1 MDFWAYPYLIG
12 YLAILLFWML
22 GSHKQILFWLYL
34 WQLKEYHWGRFF
46 AQFET
51 AKGKGLFFNRLFF
64 GKIAILALGIAYFVD
79 SKKVLLPLAAITILF
94 FLQGAR
100 SLWGILRLNL
110 VHPAIT
116 NKSRLLILVSHIV
129 VFGSGFVV
137 FNSFLGEMVLFDI
150 FRAAGLLLIIDI
162 FLPVLVGST
171 VLVLQ
176 PLTIREKNKILNRA
190 RDIIN
195 NRPDLATIG
204 ITGSYGK
211 SVTKELMAHVLSKRF
226 SVLKTEKNQNT
237 EIGVA
242 QTIIDKSNSN
252 HRFFV
257 CEIGAVHKGR
267 IRQVGGIVKPRIA
280 ILTGIN
286 QQHLGVF
293 GSQQNIIDGKFEIM
307 ETVPETGTAVINY
320 ASRLLREN
328 FDSQKHKIKAKNTI
342 LVGKDIWA
350 SDIKISVARLLLA
363 VNYKDKKI
371 SLDTNA
377 RGRFMVEPILLA
389 TAGALAAGMELA
401 EIAEILNRTDFEEFN
416 IKFSATE
423 TKAQPGIKI
432 NVLDSTYSSN
442 PDGVMAHLDYLKL
455 FGGKK
460 AIIMPCLI
468 ELGKSSKEIH
478 YQIGQKI
485 GQTCDL
491 AIITTKDRF
500 NQIKKGAISAGI
512 NPDNIIFTE
521 KPARIKELFKKRI
534 PTETTILLEGRI
546 AQSITD
552 IFSNN

>member
-1 MDFWAYPYLIG
+1 MEFWAYPYLIG

-46 AQFET
+46 AHFET
-51 AKGKGLFFNRLFF
+51 AKGKSLFFNWLFIA
-64 GKIAILALGIAYFVD
+64 KILILVAGIFYFVYL
-79 SKKVLLPLAAITILF
+79 KKILLPLSAITILF

-110 VHPAIT
+110 LHPELT
-116 NKSRLLILVSHIV
+116 KKSRMLILASHIV
-129 VFGSGFVV
+129 IFGSGFVV

-150 FRAAGLLLIIDI
+150 FQAAILLLILDI
-162 FLPVLVGST
+162 LLPAMVGLT
-171 VLVLQ
+171 VLILQ
-176 PLTIREKNKILNRA
+176 PLTIRGKNMILDKA
-190 RDIIN
+190 RDIIG
-195 NRPDLATIG
+195 NRPDLTTIG

-211 SVTKELMAHVLSKRF
+211 SVTKELLAHILSKRF
-226 SVLKTEKNQNT
+226 SVLKTKKNQNT
-237 EIGVA
+237 EIGIA
-242 QTIIDKSNSN
+242 QTIIGKLNAG

-267 IRQVGGIVKPRIA
+267 IKQVSEIVKPKIA

-293 GSQQNIIDGKFEIM
+293 GSQQSIIDGKFEIM
-307 ETVPETGTAVINY
+307 ETVPEFGTAIINY

-328 FDSQKHKIKAKNTI
+328 FESQKQKIKAKNII

-350 SDIKISVARLLLA
+350 SDIKISVTRLLLS

-371 SLDTNA
+371 ILNTNA
-377 RGRFMVEPILLA
+377 RGKFMVEPILLA
-389 TAGALAAGMELA
+389 AAVALAAGMELA

-416 IKFSATE
+416 IKFASIEAKT
-423 TKAQPGIKI
+423 QPGVKMNI
-432 NVLDSTYSSN
+432 LDSTYSSN
-442 PDGVMAHLDYLKL
+442 PDGVMAHLDYLNL

-460 AIIMPCLI
+460 AVILPCLI
-468 ELGKSSKEIH
+468 ELGKNSKDIH

-491 AIITTKDRF
+491 AVITTKDRF
-500 NQIKKGAISAGI
+500 REIKKGALAVGMEA
-512 NPDNIIFTE
+512 DNIFYAE
-521 KPARIKELFKKRI
+521 KPARIKELFKKQM
-534 PTETTILLEGRI
+534 PTGTTILLEGRI

-552 IFSNN
+552 VFSNN